1 MAGDGPAGLGRT
13 DVRHP
18 PRAIAQSNPPATPS
32 SVSITRADGSLTA
45 SWPAV
50 ANATTYHVTYSSN
63 HKQSWQLAALDH
75 PATSGT
81 VSITFN
87 ADNTK
92 TYVVG
97 VRAKNSHGGS
107 GWRNSPLAA
116 VQVPAPPASVS
127 VYRGF
132 KFLDVEWPAV
142 SGATGYN
149 VNYTT
154 DSGISWNRA
163 ATGVTNANY
172 RIAGIPNLAGHIVA
186 VQAVNS
192 YGGGHWR
199 NSAPVGAVH
208 DIVKAGSVLAS
219 RTANSDTSLD
229 VSWTICNVAL
239 DSCNGGT
246 PVTGYHINLSSD
258 GGRSWTRAKTVASY
272 TSGARETVDTGVRG
286 DENYIVAV
294 GVETRFNTAWT
305 NSAPVAANYHSV
317 SNRDETEGG
326 VNNVS
331 AIQRWAAGFTTG
343 GNPSG
348 YTVQS
353 IAAKVQESGVGTGA
367 FSLAVHTS
375 TTKTINNKVRVI
387 PDATVQATLSG
398 SSNPSGLDTW
408 TCSGNGC
415 ILKPDTAYFLMA
427 TFSGA
432 GANTFQWPYTNSDDE
447 TARPSGNGWSI
458 GIGWYSDYNTATSTW
473 SDWDTWLDV
482 GQFEVRAALGGL
494 TVPDAPANVSAYRG
508 LGFLDVE
515 WDAVSGVAGY
525 DVRWRNYYTGWAW
538 SIDNVT
544 ITGATA
550 RIADIPNHG
559 IYRVEV
565 RSRNAQGNFS
575 AWQSSAHVHPADP
588 PGAITSLRTQRSA
601 GEIRVWW
608 SHCDVDLDSCNG
620 GSPLTGYAVN
630 VSDNGG
636 HSWTRVTT
644 LETYRPGDRVTIG
657 GSGGGD
663 QAYIIDDTK
672 TYLVAVAALSR
683 MSGYWVRANVSQ
695 SLAVTNVTATGATLT
710 LFGHGGDWWY
720 QGDQANAA
728 CTAVAAGTTTASLS
742 SLAPGTSYTYKAYS
756 DNGCGDTHV
765 IADTTFTTDGLSVS
779 NLGEGVAENNETC
792 IIGVTSNHRYEC
804 GTPFTTGSATGG
816 YTVHSITAKFGKK
829 YGTPGDIRVTLRA
842 SSGSNPASTP
852 LVTLSGASPTGK
864 GESTFTCS
872 GAGCALLPDTTYW
885 LHMAAPN
892 SSTSSANVYYW
903 DVTAADGQTPIPSS
917 NGWTIGDVSK
927 YRGVTSGAWC
937 TGWCDITGSVTGMF
951 SVNVTVNP

>member
-1 MAGDGPAGLGRT
+1 M
-13 DVRHP
+13 
-18 PRAIAQSNPPATPS
+18 
-32 SVSITRADGSLTA
+32 
-45 SWPAV
+45 
-50 ANATTYHVTYSSN
+50 
-63 HKQSWQLAALDH
+63 
-75 PATSGT
+75 
-81 VSITFN
+81 
-87 ADNTK
+87 
-92 TYVVG
+92 
-97 VRAKNSHGGS
+97 RAKNSHGGS

-154 DSGISWNRA
+154 DGGISWNRA
-163 ATGVTNANY
+163 ATGVANASY

-294 GVETRFNTAWT
+294 GVATRFQTAWT

-375 TTKTINNKVRVI
+375 TTQTVNNKVSIV
-387 PDATVQATLSG
+387 PAATVQATLSG

-538 SIDNVT
+538 SSDNVT

-588 PGAITSLRTQRSA
+588 PGSPSEKRGCRDV
-601 GEIRVWW
+601 GVRWW
-608 SHCDVDLDSCNG
+608 EH
-620 GSPLTGYAVN
+620 
-630 VSDNGG
+630 
-636 HSWTRVTT
+636 
-644 LETYRPGDRVTIG
+644 
-657 GSGGGD
+657 
-663 QAYIIDDTK
+663 Q
-672 TYLVAVAALSR
+672 
-683 MSGYWVRANVSQ
+683 
-695 SLAVTNVTATGATLT
+695 ATGAVNEQDLP
-710 LFGHGGDWWY
+710 
-720 QGDQANAA
+720 
-728 CTAVAAGTTTASLS
+728 SL
-742 SLAPGTSYTYKAYS
+742 
-756 DNGCGDTHV
+756 
-765 IADTTFTTDGLSVS
+765 
-779 NLGEGVAENNETC
+779 
-792 IIGVTSNHRYEC
+792 
-804 GTPFTTGSATGG
+804 
-816 YTVHSITAKFGKK
+816 
-829 YGTPGDIRVTLRA
+829 
-842 SSGSNPASTP
+842 
-852 LVTLSGASPTGK
+852 
-864 GESTFTCS
+864 
-872 GAGCALLPDTTYW
+872 
-885 LHMAAPN
+885 
-892 SSTSSANVYYW
+892 
-903 DVTAADGQTPIPSS
+903 
-917 NGWTIGDVSK
+917 
-927 YRGVTSGAWC
+927 
-937 TGWCDITGSVTGMF
+937 
-951 SVNVTVNP
+951 

>member
-1 MAGDGPAGLGRT
+1 M
-13 DVRHP
+13 
-18 PRAIAQSNPPATPS
+18 
-32 SVSITRADGSLTA
+32 
-45 SWPAV
+45 
-50 ANATTYHVTYSSN
+50 
-63 HKQSWQLAALDH
+63 
-75 PATSGT
+75 
-81 VSITFN
+81 
-87 ADNTK
+87 
-92 TYVVG
+92 
-97 VRAKNSHGGS
+97 RAKNAHGGS

-154 DSGISWNRA
+154 DGGISWNRA
-163 ATGVTNANY
+163 ATGVANANY

-229 VSWTICNVAL
+229 VSWTICDVTL

-294 GVETRFNTAWT
+294 GVATRFQTAWT

-317 SNRDETEGG
+317 SNR
-326 VNNVS
+326 S
-331 AIQRWAAGFTTG
+331 ASGTAPYVISSTWAWAAGFTTG
-343 GNPSG
+343 SNPSG
-348 YTVQS
+348 YTLQS
-353 IAAKVQESGVGTGA
+353 VITPIHRSAGSAALTWDIRTATTKSVSGV
-367 FSLAVHTS
+367 VHDVPS
-375 TTKTINNKVRVI
+375 ATIQT
-387 PDATVQATLSG
+387 ALSG
-398 SSNPSGLDTW
+398 NTPTSQTYSDFTH

-415 ILKPDTAYFLMA
+415 ILKPDTTYFLVAA
-427 TFSGA
+427 TTGNGQYFW
-432 GANTFQWPYTNSDDE
+432 NYTTSLNE
-447 TARPSGNGWSI
+447 TARPAGNGWSI
-458 GIGWYSDYNTATSTW
+458 GTGRESTDGGTTWANVYN
-473 SDWDTWLDV
+473 DV
-482 GQFEVRAALGGL
+482 AKFEVKAAPGGL

-588 PGAITSLRTQRSA
+588 PGAITSLRTQRGA
-601 GEIRVWW
+601 EEIQVWW
-608 SHCDVDLDSCNG
+608 NHCDVDLDSCNG

-636 HSWTRVTT
+636 YSWTRVTT

-663 QAYIIDDTK
+663 QAYVIDDTK
-672 TYLVAVAALSR
+672 TYLVAVAALNR
-683 MSGYWVRANVSQ
+683 IGGYWVRANVSQ
-695 SLAVTNVTATGATLT
+695 ALAVSNVTATGATLT

-720 QGDQANAA
+720 QGDQTNAA

-742 SLAPGTSYTYKAYS
+742 SLAPGTSYTYKAYDKANCNS
-756 DNGCGDTHV
+756 
-765 IADTTFTTDGLSVS
+765 ADEMASITFTNEVTVS
-779 NLGEGVAENNETC
+779 NLNETAANPNC
-792 IIGVTSNHRYEC
+792 TVGRNSGASQRC
-804 GTPFTTGSATGG
+804 AMAFSTGSRSGS
-816 YTVHSITAKFGKK
+816 YTLQNITARFIGKFGS
-829 YGTPGDIRVTLRA
+829 PGNIIVKLHAADTANSSNPAGSSLVTLT
-842 SSGSNPASTP
+842 GSNPDTAGLYTYTCPAGNTGCNLSANSTYFI
-852 LVTLSGASPTGK
+852 VMSTADTAGNNVAYYWGSTTSDNETEQPTG
-864 GESTFTCS
+864 
-872 GAGCALLPDTTYW
+872 
-885 LHMAAPN
+885 
-892 SSTSSANVYYW
+892 
-903 DVTAADGQTPIPSS
+903 
-917 NGWTIGDVSK
+917 NGWAIADVARYEIG
-927 YRGVTSGAWC
+927 GAPWAD
-937 TGWCDITGSVTGMF
+937 WAASAAAFLKVAA
-951 SVNVTVNP
+951 N